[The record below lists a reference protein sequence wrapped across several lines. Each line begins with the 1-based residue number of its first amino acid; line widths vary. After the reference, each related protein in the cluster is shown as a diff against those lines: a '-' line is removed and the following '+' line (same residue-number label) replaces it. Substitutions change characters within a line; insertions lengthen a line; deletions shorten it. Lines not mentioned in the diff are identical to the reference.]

1 MSLSKQPFLHNHQLT
16 ISTLSPVHIGCGEDY
31 EPTNYVMRDDCLYH
45 FDLVSAVDAFTEQEL
60 HELDRIS
67 SERDPLLRLQSFIAD
82 RADSL
87 VGVAYKPRPVATE
100 LYKKYRN
107 VVGRAANVEQ
117 GGRKVINTL
126 EIARTAFNSHN
137 QQPIIPGSSLKGAMR
152 TAILDALNQGRST
165 RLKGRNAGR
174 ELERELLKGGFAE
187 DPLRLLKVGDARFTD
202 DKNSLQP
209 RILFE
214 NNIKRKEPAGDKPE
228 KQLLS
233 LMREVLPEFNFA
245 AFTGDLTV
253 QDLLGAKGGERTPV
267 PSLKLAV
274 ADVVA
279 ACNRFYL
286 KIFQREQKRL
296 RERGCL
302 SERWDTKAGEVLALL
317 EPFFKAQAG
326 MLLRV
331 GRHSGAESV
340 TLDGVRDIKIMQG
353 PGKPPRYQDKATTD
367 WLACEQEKST
377 RNLLPFG
384 WVFVDLNLPEMQ
396 SHREKLAAFMRDASA
411 QALQQQ
417 NALFAKVEEQQAV
430 AAEKIRQQQQQE
442 AEQQARKEAEAQA
455 EQQREAELA
464 AMSDEERRVEEINQR
479 LVSGEGHGQGLGSQL
494 AADLALLCEQA
505 ADWSEGLKE
514 KLHAVAIEASKK
526 LPINVKKNDKW
537 KARLRNLKANN

>member
-152 TAILDALNQGRST
+152 TAILDALNQGQST
-165 RLKGRNAGR
+165 RLKDRNAGR

-202 DKNSLQP
+202 DKNNLQP

-214 NNIKRKEPAGDKPE
+214 NNIKRKEPTGDKPV

-245 AFTGDLTV
+245 AFTGDLIV

-274 ADVVA
+274 TDVVA

-286 KIFQREQKRL
+286 NIFKREQKRL

-331 GRHSGAESV
+331 GRHSGAES
-340 TLDGVRDIKIMQG
+340 
-353 PGKPPRYQDKATTD
+353 
-367 WLACEQEKST
+367 
-377 RNLLPFG
+377 
-384 WVFVDLNLPEMQ
+384 
-396 SHREKLAAFMRDASA
+396 
-411 QALQQQ
+411 
-417 NALFAKVEEQQAV
+417 
-430 AAEKIRQQQQQE
+430 
-442 AEQQARKEAEAQA
+442 
-455 EQQREAELA
+455 
-464 AMSDEERRVEEINQR
+464 
-479 LVSGEGHGQGLGSQL
+479 
-494 AADLALLCEQA
+494 
-505 ADWSEGLKE
+505 
-514 KLHAVAIEASKK
+514 
-526 LPINVKKNDKW
+526 
-537 KARLRNLKANN
+537 